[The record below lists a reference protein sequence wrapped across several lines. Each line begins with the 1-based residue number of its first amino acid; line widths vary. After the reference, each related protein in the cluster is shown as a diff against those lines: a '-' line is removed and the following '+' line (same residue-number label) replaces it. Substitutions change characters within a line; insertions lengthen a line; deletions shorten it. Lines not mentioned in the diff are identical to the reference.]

1 MIWTCG
7 GGVSMIDGEGE
18 AREEW
23 YNEATLPLFAF
34 TMCANNAMYN
44 RVTNLVLNS
53 HVLHGRPILS
63 IRAKQQTRIGEENT
77 AYDVMK
83 NWFSM

>member
-1 MIWTCG
+1 
-7 GGVSMIDGEGE
+7 MIDGEGE

-34 TMCANNAMYN
+34 TMCTNNAMDN
-44 RVTNLVLNS
+44 RVTNLVLNG
-53 HVLHGRPILS
+53 HVLHGRSILS
-63 IRAKQQTRIGEENT
+63 IRAKQQTWIGEENT

>member
-1 MIWTCG
+1 MIWTCRA
-7 GGVSMIDGEGE
+7 GVSMIDGEGE

-23 YNEATLPLFAF
+23 YNEATLPFFAF
-34 TMCANNAMYN
+34 MMGANNAMDN
-44 RVTNLVLNS
+44 RITYLILNS
-53 HVLHGRPILS
+53 HVLHRRSILS
-63 IRAKQQTRIGEENT
+63 IRAKQQTWIGKRNA